1 MEWWLRKHTGLDLS
15 MKSTLEEERKIHLEA
30 ESILDHVCIYQDL
43 VRDAEVKR
51 ELILVHE
58 LAVLL

>member
-1 MEWWLRKHTGLDLS
+1 

>member
-1 MEWWLRKHTGLDLS
+1 ME
-15 MKSTLEEERKIHLEA
+15 STLEEERQVHLEA
-30 ESILDHVCIYQDL
+30 KSILDHVCVHQDL
-43 VRDAEVKR
+43 VRDTEVER